1 MLNKHQTSQPSSAEI
16 DPGERTRTRWWG
28 APGTIDARKRPR
40 HGVPAFY
47 DTARRTAQM
56 PVGEAIGVAA
66 TWIRKQR
73 DKRLQP
79 ASDVVSSILDKI
91 GTPGVAAQARRVV
104 VIVAHPDDEAI
115 GAGAVLRGFPDVT
128 IVHVTDGA
136 PLDEGYAQRKGFTRR
151 EDYAQARRTEVVN
164 ALKVI
169 GLPEDRIRGLGIVD
183 GEAAWHLVELCHKV
197 ADLLDELQPDVVLT
211 HPYEGGHSDHDS
223 TAFAVHLAAGMLLR
237 EGRKAPIILELT
249 SYHNYRG
256 RRRLFN
262 FLPFHGSR
270 IRTVWLSPEDR
281 RVKRQM
287 FDEFTSQSA
296 LLQKFPIE
304 VERFR
309 QAPRYLFT
317 VPPHEGELDYERL
330 CKKMTGAQ
338 WRANAEQAL
347 EALRTRTQF
356 RGV

>member
-1 MLNKHQTSQPSSAEI
+1 MLDKHQSSQPATAKI
-16 DPGERTRTRWWG
+16 DPGERTRVRWWG
-28 APGTIDARKRPR
+28 AAGAIEARKTPR
-40 HGVPAFY
+40 HGMPAIY
-47 DTARRTAQM
+47 DSAWRTAQM
-56 PVGEAIGVAA
+56 PVGEAFTAAA

-73 DKRLQP
+73 DKRREP
-79 ASDVVSSILDKI
+79 ASEVVSAILDRV
-91 GTPGVAAQARRVV
+91 GTPGAAASARRVV
-104 VIVAHPDDEAI
+104 VVVAHPDDEAI
-115 GAGAVLRGFPDVT
+115 GAGAVLRSFPDVT

-136 PLDEGYAQRKGFTRR
+136 PLDDGYAQRKGFTTR
-151 EDYAQARRTEVVN
+151 DAYAEARRTEVVN

-169 GLPEDRIRGLGIVD
+169 GLPEERIRGLGIVD

-197 ADLLDELQPDVVLT
+197 ADVFDELQPDVVLT

-237 EGRKAPIILELT
+237 DGRKAPIILELT

-262 FLPFHGSR
+262 FLPFYGSR
-270 IRTVWLSPEDR
+270 IRTIWLSAEDR
-281 RVKRQM
+281 RIKRKM

-296 LLQKFPIE
+296 LLQTFPIE

-317 VPPHEGELDYERL
+317 VPPHEGQLDYERL

-338 WRANAEQAL
+338 WRTNAEQAL
-347 EALRTRTQF
+347 EALRTRKHF
-356 RGV
+356 PGM